1 MEKMIKV
8 AQTYEALVWAKHY
21 EKHFVWLYHLCL
33 LINVRA
39 GCFYI
44 FTLRDEKTEAHR
56 PRDLLKPQVADLGFT
71 PGMPSYV
78 QLQVA
83 AIGLDAGADTARPHR
98 HALIPRSRKPKA
110 GLPQLSVPGSG
121 RHCWGVTGSVQ
132 TGPGRGKPELLPDL
146 SLKGAGGQLGTW
158 RLVHA
163 NPDLP

>member
-8 AQTYEALVWAKHY
+8 AQTYEALVWVKHY

-44 FTLRDEKTEAHR
+44 FTLREGEKTEAHR

-71 PGMPSYV
+71 PGMPSYGAA
-78 QLQVA
+78 QV

-98 HALIPRSRKPKA
+98 HALIPRSRK
-110 GLPQLSVPGSG
+110 L
-121 RHCWGVTGSVQ
+121 
-132 TGPGRGKPELLPDL
+132 
-146 SLKGAGGQLGTW
+146 QLGPPQPECPWLREALLGCNGICSDRPWQRENLSCSQTC
-158 RLVHA
+158 
-163 NPDLP
+163 P